1 MALSNLSLCAFPC
14 IYGAI
19 IAIDGGEAHP
29 ENGLM
34 FLFGVLFLGTVTAVF
49 LYIVDLEGNSKLD
62 MRETTVPKEKSPRNR
77 KSKSRKE
84 DTEENG
90 IMRILDQPI

>member
-1 MALSNLSLCAFPC
+1 MSLCVFPC

-19 IAIDGGEAHP
+19 IASDGGQAHP

-62 MRETTVPKEKSPRNR
+62 MRETTVPKKKSPRNGE
-77 KSKSRKE
+77 SNSRKE
-84 DTEENG
+84 SAEENG
-90 IMRILDQPI
+90 NIRILDPPI

>member
-1 MALSNLSLCAFPC
+1 MALSNIGLCVFPC

-19 IAIDGGEAHP
+19 ISNDGGPASP

-62 MRETTVPKEKSPRNR
+62 MRDTTVP
-77 KSKSRKE
+77 
-84 DTEENG
+84 
-90 IMRILDQPI
+90 I